1 MSPTDGGQLWEVRMT
16 IRQRIN
22 ARANRITRAGGLVYE
37 VKNID
42 DRDELEGERIFE
54 REEAGIRINARE
66 CIGQFTLESAG
77 GSV

>member
-1 MSPTDGGQLWEVRMT
+1 MT

-37 VKNID
+37 IKNQD
-42 DRDELEGERIFE
+42 D
-54 REEAGIRINARE
+54 REEAEFDRVFENEEAGARINAQE

-77 GSV
+77 SV